1 MVVEVVGVVLGE
13 RIGGRVW
20 GRLRRMKMGRRGRGW
35 WSGGGCCVLGGEEWE
50 VGWGRRAARR
60 ASSGRSSFYP
70 SCQQVPQYIVTSPL
84 QLPLQL
90 LLYSRPP
97 VLPSSL
103 PPFLPSSLHLH
114 SKQTHLRTR
123 HPPLQPRFH
132 LRMLAS
138 RHQFLH
144 ALDAVILCIF
154 RRRKEEAVHD
164 GAPDRD
170 GFGEGVRK
178 VLTAAGGVDED
189 DSGGMGAL
197 VAVRAHRIGW

>member
-1 MVVEVVGVVLGE
+1 VGEAAEDEDGTEGKRLVVGRRLL
-13 RIGGRVW
+13 RIRWGGVGGRMGSK
-20 GRLRRMKMGRRGRGW
+20 GRAEGVER
-35 WSGGGCCVLGGEEWE
+35 E
-50 VGWGRRAARR
+50 VEFLSILS
-60 ASSGRSSFYP
+60 ASPTIYRHIP
-70 SCQQVPQYIVTSPL
+70 SPIASPTPSL
-84 QLPLQL
+84 
-90 LLYSRPP
+90 
-97 VLPSSL
+97 LPSSL